1 MPCASQKCYQ
11 HLPCRLW
18 SWTSSQECGLFHTTD
33 TAFDGGVKWWTH
45 IIYITSDDAAEEL
58 WAWKEVV
65 DGTLGC
71 TEHSPKVPGPQ
82 RNSECIPLL
91 HNTVT
96 SEGSHSDKKPC
107 LVHREAALFHT
118 TCPIEYTATPGTVSL
133 EMYSTSITHP
143 RYCTLHYFR
152 PLRKDFKG
160 KHFWCDDK
168 VKAKVQ

>member
-1 MPCASQKCYQ
+1 
-11 HLPCRLW
+11 
-18 SWTSSQECGLFHTTD
+18 
-33 TAFDGGVKWWTH
+33 
-45 IIYITSDDAAEEL
+45 
-58 WAWKEVV
+58 
-65 DGTLGC
+65 
-71 TEHSPKVPGPQ
+71 
-82 RNSECIPLL
+82 
-91 HNTVT
+91 VT

-160 KHFWCDDK
+160 KHF
-168 VKAKVQ
+168 